1 MQYMQDWIA
10 TEADL
15 LLSDW
20 EAIDSIIYDEA
31 LEADSSNTSDANS
44 IGVIERDG
52 KVDPTASNKSKPRST
67 STIMDRIKQFFDN
80 LLMIIDRF
88 FSEITS
94 KFQKIFISDREFQ
107 KTFNTFRKQHGLKKG
122 VNVQNGTYDAAYIDN
137 VISNTTT
144 FISKYTSALEGY
156 YSEFH
161 NKIMSNT
168 ADADTVN
175 EIDSKI
181 QKMFGGD
188 PPLIAL
194 GKAIGINV
202 QNGVNVHYMYNEIH
216 NKFIGETKV
225 ISIGSDGDPKYV
237 RDAENYLRS
246 YNEEYRKI
254 HRTINVV
261 NDSTKKMNEKIK
273 QMANASNSQF
283 KTANTLSQRVSDY
296 CKTAE
301 ASISI
306 LRLTATCVIEKAV
319 NSRMILQRAYGF

>member
-1 MQYMQDWIA
+1 MQYMQDWVA

-20 EAIDSIIYDEA
+20 EAIDSIIYDDA
-31 LEADSSNTSDANS
+31 LEADSSNVSAANS

-52 KVDPTASNKSKPRST
+52 KVDPIASNKSKSRST
-67 STIMDRIKQFFDN
+67 STIMERIKQFFDN

-94 KFQKIFISDREFQ
+94 KFQKIFISDKEFQ
-107 KTFNTFRKQHGLKKG
+107 KNFNTFRKQHGLKKG
-122 VNVQNGTYDAAYIDN
+122 VNVQNGTYDAAYINN
-137 VISNTTT
+137 VISNTTA
-144 FISKYTSALEGY
+144 FISKYTSTLEGY

-168 ADADTVN
+168 ADTDTVN

-246 YNEEYRKI
+246 YNEEYLKI
-254 HRTINVV
+254 HRTV
-261 NDSTKKMNEKIK
+261 NMIKGSTKKMNEKIK

-296 CKTAE
+296 CKTSE